1 SDQRAIALD
10 HLETMLEHSS
20 LVSHLSLYLLCLV
33 QCWCEPLTTGKCEP
47 AGHMYD
53 IIAVFIGAF
62 IGVFIGAFI
71 GVFIGVFIGAF
82 IGVFIIVNVQ
92 GSDTLGL
99 TLAHLSVVSYMSSV
113 GADLILYISMG
124 AGLILYISS
133 GCGFD
138 TLHLQWIVVYSP
150 YISMGAGLILYISSG
165 CGFDT
170 HLSGCG
176 FDTLH
181 LQWVLV

>member
-10 HLETMLEHSS
+10 HLETMLEHS
-20 LVSHLSLYLLCLV
+20 SLYLLCLV

-62 IGVFIGAFI
+62 IGVFI
-71 GVFIGVFIGAF
+71 
-82 IGVFIIVNVQ
+82 IVNVQ
-92 GSDTLGL
+92 VGAGL
-99 TLAHLSVVSYMSSV
+99 TL
-113 GADLILYISMG
+113 YIS
-124 AGLILYISS
+124 I

-138 TLHLQWIVVYSP
+138 TLHLH
-150 YISMGAGLILYISSG
+150 G

-170 HLSGCG
+170 LHLHECG

-181 LQWVLV
+181 LQWVRV